1 MQSMSKKIVMLGVLS
16 IFFLM
21 VGRSPWGREGLMGV
35 GFPHTPILGNPES
48 TTFHALIILA
58 LALFVI
64 AWVVLAAFSTLVVI
78 LH

>member
-1 MQSMSKKIVMLGVLS
+1 MSKKNCYVGGS
-16 IFFLM
+16 QHFFLM

>member
-1 MQSMSKKIVMLGVLS
+1 
-16 IFFLM
+16 
-21 VGRSPWGREGLMGV
+21 MGV